1 MHLIHLRFRCYFFDN
16 MNAIARNINMFINTN
31 KILKKGGV
39 IMGNKEKELEVEI
52 KGYGCDDD
60 CEQYFEKTASKD
72 CGWKETDNT
81 WPLW

>member
-1 MHLIHLRFRCYFFDN
+1 
-16 MNAIARNINMFINTN
+16 
-31 KILKKGGV
+31 
-39 IMGNKEKELEVEI
+39 MGNKEKELEVEI

-81 WPLW
+81 CHWCRKYQVNM

>member
-1 MHLIHLRFRCYFFDN
+1 
-16 MNAIARNINMFINTN
+16 
-31 KILKKGGV
+31 
-39 IMGNKEKELEVEI
+39 MGNKEKELEVEI

-81 WPLW
+81 WSLW

>member
-1 MHLIHLRFRCYFFDN
+1 MKSL
-16 MNAIARNINMFINTN
+16 T
-31 KILKKGGV
+31 GGV